1 MTRDEYGTAYERGF
15 PRTVR
20 FLISRGLITDVA
32 EETSQAA
39 WAKGWESLAQLR
51 NEHMLLTWVNSIAL
65 NFYRGIR
72 RKPLLEPLP
81 ELAAAPKVNL
91 AAIDVNRLLTSC
103 KSADRVVLQKRY
115 LEGWEIREIA
125 RLHGS
130 TETAVRARLL
140 RARRS
145 ARAWMDDRCAK
156 MSSDRCAADAL
167 DSVHFVATRRQSSA
181 VGSFVS

>member
-15 PRTVR
+15 PITVR

-65 NFYRGIR
+65 NLDRGIR
-72 RKPLLEPLP
+72 RKPLFQPLP
-81 ELAAAPKVNL
+81 ELSAAPKVNL
-91 AAIDVNRLLTSC
+91 AAIDVNRLLMSC

-115 LEGWEIREIA
+115 LEGWEIPEIA
-125 RLHGS
+125 RLHGW
-130 TETAVRARLL
+130 TETAVRIRLM

-145 ARAWMDDRCAK
+145 ARAQMDDRCAK
-156 MSSDRCAADAL
+156 RSTDWCAPGPL
-167 DSVHFVATRRQSSA
+167 DSVHFAATRLKSSTA
-181 VGSFVS
+181 GSFVS